1 MLPSRTPMESQF
13 PMHLQIALIVAI
25 GLQVAGLPTS
35 SAQTTTSS
43 QQETDPD
50 FDVFD
55 LDKSSF
61 MRSEGPE
68 SAASSKTY
76 LAFVGIWKDAE
87 FEVDRDILV
96 IQDRGSKRLFGIR
109 SLGLP
114 HRPIGPLKWVSPT
127 RLQFDIW
134 ATPHFGHRYVMNS
147 KTRKISELGF
157 IHS

>member
-1 MLPSRTPMESQF
+1 MLPSRTPMAPQF
-13 PMHLQIALIVAI
+13 PMHLQLALIVAI

-35 SAQTTTSS
+35 SAQTTTAS

-134 ATPHFGHRYVMNS
+134 ATPHFGHRYVMDS